1 MASQRTVLTLD
12 DAEAVIAAARAK
24 AAEISVPMA
33 LVVVDHAGQQIASQR
48 MDDSPLMGL
57 SMAGGKA
64 YTAVGMGQPTSM
76 WEEAGS
82 ANASFAGSITSVPG
96 FTPFGGGVP
105 LHIDGVLVG
114 ALGVSGGS
122 TEQDVTVAD
131 AGATALGR

>member
-33 LVVVDHAGQQIASQR
+33 LVVVDHAGQQIASQK
-48 MDDSPLMGL
+48 MDDSPLMALG
-57 SMAGGKA
+57 MAGGKP
-64 YTAVGMGQPTSM
+64 YTAVGMGQPTAM
-76 WEEAGS
+76 WEEAGT